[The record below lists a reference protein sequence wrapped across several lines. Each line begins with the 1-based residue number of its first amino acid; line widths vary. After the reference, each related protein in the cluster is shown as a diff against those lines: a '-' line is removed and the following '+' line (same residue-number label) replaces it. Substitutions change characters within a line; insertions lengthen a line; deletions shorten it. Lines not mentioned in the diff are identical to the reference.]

1 MNRDAVELL
10 RRCAMELG
18 IELAANELG
27 QFGCF
32 ADELKKWNKKIN
44 LTAIR
49 DDRDI
54 AMKHFAD
61 SLTLLGII
69 NKTGSLLDLGSGG
82 GFPAIPLKIMLP
94 NLSVV
99 SVDAV
104 EKKILFQR
112 QAARLLH
119 LHEFTALHA
128 RGEELA
134 KSYASHFDCV
144 VSRAFSDLPY
154 FVFLA
159 LPLLKNDGHII
170 AMKGRE
176 GRDEA
181 VAAKGQLSDLGAKVI
196 ECIHIKLPVAND
208 DRYLVVMGK
217 IGAGSSGENIQF
229 RES

>member
-1 MNRDAVELL
+1 MNRYATELL
-10 RRCAMELG
+10 RRCAGELG
-18 IELAANELG
+18 IELDANELER
-27 QFGCF
+27 FCSF
-32 ADELKKWNKKIN
+32 AYELKKWNKKIN

-54 AMKHFAD
+54 AIKHFAD

-94 NLSVV
+94 GLSVV

-112 QAARLLH
+112 QAARLLQF
-119 LHEFTALHA
+119 LDFTALHA

-134 KSYASHFDCV
+134 QSYASHFDYV
-144 VSRAFSDLPY
+144 VSRAFSDLSY
-154 FVFLA
+154 FVSLA
-159 LPLLKNDGHII
+159 LPLLKNDGLII
-170 AMKGRE
+170 AMKGRD

-181 VAAKGQLSDLGAKVI
+181 FAAKGRLFDLGATII
-196 ECIHIKLPVAND
+196 ECIHLKLPVTND
-208 DRYLVVMGK
+208 DRYLVVMEK
-217 IGAGSSGENIQF
+217 TGAGNGEENIQF
-229 RES
+229 CEF